1 MLVVESIRV
10 VATIAMNTTMVTERT
25 SLAKVL
31 VAGANNVGKTSLVNS
46 LVFEGF
52 TDVRPTIGVN
62 FAQKICYGEK
72 GPINLSIWDL
82 SGHERFRCLMP
93 RFCQGATGLVLVFD
107 VTRPESLEV
116 AGQWLEFI
124 SSWNTS
130 QGTFSVV
137 LVGNKTDQEQVIP
150 LKTIQAFC
158 THHLITDYVPCSAK
172 KGENVKFVFGTLC
185 SAMQRNQLGLTEH
198 TPNLVHSPT

>member
-1 MLVVESIRV
+1 
-10 VATIAMNTTMVTERT
+10 MNTTMATERA

-52 TDVRPTIGVN
+52 IDVTPTIGVN

-93 RFCQGATGLVLVFD
+93 RFCQGATGVALVFD
-107 VTRPESLEV
+107 VTTPESLK
-116 AGQWLEFI
+116 AASQWLEFI
-124 SSWNTS
+124 LSWNIS
-130 QGTFSVV
+130 QENFSVV
-137 LVGNKTDQEQVIP
+137 LVGNKTDLQPVIP
-150 LKTIQAFC
+150 QKTIQAFC
-158 THHLITDYVPCSAK
+158 THHHIIDYIPCSAK
-172 KGENVKFVFGTLC
+172 TGKDVKRIFSTLC
-185 SAMQRNQLGLTEH
+185 SAMQRNQLVLTEH
-198 TPNLVHSPT
+198 QPSLVNSPT